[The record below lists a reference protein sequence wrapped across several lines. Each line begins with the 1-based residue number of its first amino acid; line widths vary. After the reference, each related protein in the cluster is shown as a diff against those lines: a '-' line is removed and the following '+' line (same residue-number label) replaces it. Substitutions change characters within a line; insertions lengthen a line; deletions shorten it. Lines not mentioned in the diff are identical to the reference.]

1 MLSQSTLQFLKDLK
15 NNNNREWFL
24 ANKDR
29 FETAKV
35 EFEGFI
41 GQLIKNIAEFDKEM
55 EGVDAKKAI
64 FRIYRDVRF
73 SKDKS
78 PYKTHFGAHISAT
91 SKKSEIHNNAGYYIH
106 IGDNESMLAGG
117 AYMPPSDWLLNI
129 RKEIAYNSDEFKKI
143 IKKQDFKQYF
153 GELEGEKLVKAPKGF
168 EPDHPAIEF
177 LKMKSF
183 LAVHN
188 VNNEMVISPAFLDH
202 ATKVFKAYA
211 PFRKFLN
218 ESD

>member
-1 MLSQSTLQFLKDLK
+1 MLSKATFQFLKDLK
-15 NNNNREWFL
+15 ANNNRDWFL

-29 FETAKV
+29 FDTAKN

-41 GQLIKNIAEFDKEM
+41 EQLIKKIAEFDEEM

-78 PYKTHFGAHISAT
+78 PYKTHFGAHISAS

-106 IGDNESMLAGG
+106 VGDNESMLAGG

-129 RKEIAYNSDEFKKI
+129 RKEIAYNSGEFKKI
-143 IKKQDFKQYF
+143 IEKSDFKKYF
-153 GELEGEKLVKAPKGF
+153 GTLEGEKLVKAPKGF
-168 EPDHPAIEF
+168 DPQHPDIEF

-183 LAVHN
+183 LAVN
-188 VNNEMVISPAFLDH
+188 KVGNEVVMSPDFMNY
-202 ATKVFKAYA
+202 ATLVFKAYA

-218 ESD
+218 EAD